1 MERYFVHTILLLLP
15 LLTAISCK
23 GENPNIQNENFDNRH
38 TLDSISSFPTV
49 ESIRCKDVKELAVD
63 SIKVRILGEGGINLC
78 ATFAGDSDIVEMR
91 NVFGSYRAT
100 LSPMEHNLILAS
112 IDSLYISKSSKEF
125 DKIIRVNDI
134 EIFSETPFIRI
145 KIFKNGKV
153 NSHLTEMG
161 NVYGY
166 TILLSSRPFF
176 NITNTLWT
184 FNRRNCWDD
193 KDYQGYSSPK
203 EELISNLA
211 RMYSP
216 NPIPDYI
223 LNKIND

>member
-23 GENPNIQNENFDNRH
+23 SENQNNQNEDFDNRH
-38 TLDSISSFPTV
+38 TIDSISSVPTV
-49 ESIRCKDVKELAVD
+49 ESIQSKDVKELAVD
-63 SIKVRILGEGGINLC
+63 SIKIRILGEGGINLC

-125 DKIIRVNDI
+125 DKLIRQKDFNIDSESPFI
-134 EIFSETPFIRI
+134 EIEIY
-145 KIFKNGKV
+145 KNGKGS
-153 NSHLTEMG
+153 SHLNKMDCF
-161 NVYGY
+161 YGR
-166 TILLSSRPFF
+166 TIRLFSRPFF

-184 FNRRNCWDD
+184 FNKQNCWDD

-203 EELISNLA
+203 EELISNLT

-216 NPIPDYI
+216 NPIPNYI
-223 LNKIND
+223 LNKINN

>member
-15 LLTAISCK
+15 LLTAISCN
-23 GENPNIQNENFDNRH
+23 GENPNNQNENFDNRH
-38 TLDSISSFPTV
+38 TVDSISTVPTV
-49 ESIRCKDVKELAVD
+49 KPIRCKDVKELAVD
-63 SIKVRILGEGGINLC
+63 SINVTIFGGGCDLC

-91 NVFGSYRAT
+91 NVFESYRAT

-125 DKIIRVNDI
+125 DKLIRQKDFNIDSESPFI
-134 EIFSETPFIRI
+134 EIEIY
-145 KIFKNGKV
+145 KNGKGS
-153 NSHLTEMG
+153 SHLNKMDCF
-161 NVYGY
+161 YGS
-166 TILLSSRPFF
+166 TIRLFSRPFF

-184 FNRRNCWDD
+184 FNKRNFWED

-203 EELISNLA
+203 EELISNLT

>member
-23 GENPNIQNENFDNRH
+23 GENPNNQNENFDNRH
-38 TLDSISSFPTV
+38 TIDSISTVPTV
-49 ESIRCKDVKELAVD
+49 KPIRCKDVKELAVD
-63 SIKVRILGEGGINLC
+63 SINVTIFGGGCDLC

-91 NVFGSYRAT
+91 NVFGCYRAT

-125 DKIIRVNDI
+125 NKIIRVNDI
-134 EIFSETPFIRI
+134 EIICETPFIEI
-145 KIFKNGKV
+145 EIYKNGKGS
-153 NSHLTEMG
+153 SHLNKMDCF
-161 NVYGY
+161 YGS
-166 TILLSSRPFF
+166 TIRLSSRPFF

-184 FNRRNCWDD
+184 FNKRNCWED

-203 EELISNLA
+203 EELISNLT